1 MPSLREIRLRKF
13 MTIRELAAAAQVT
26 PRTIV
31 DIELGRTAPRQ
42 TTMRRIAAALNVD
55 PAEVTEFVATVE
67 AAIETREDA
76 THASQKPA

>member
-31 DIELGRTAPRQ
+31 DIEFGRTAPRQ
-42 TTMRRIAAALNVD
+42 TTMRRIAAAIEVD
-55 PAEVTEFVATVE
+55 PADVTEFSVTVQR
-67 AAIETREDA
+67 AIDGAEGMIDKN
-76 THASQKPA
+76 SC